1 MSALLRP
8 RHSGCRGQYK
18 GSDILRLAVLKY
30 AAVLGA
36 PYVDVEYL
44 AAEFFFASR
53 CSMYC
58 SHNKLQSG
66 PPLPCFT
73 LAVQKTQRLY
83 LQRRIQESCLLYLWI
98 SNRSML
104 QPLRVL

>member
-1 MSALLRP
+1 MP

-53 CSMYC
+53 FSMHCSYNQA
-58 SHNKLQSG
+58 SERTT
-66 PPLPCFT
+66 F
-73 LAVQKTQRLY
+73 A
-83 LQRRIQESCLLYLWI
+83 LLYTGSAKDLTALFAEA
-98 SNRSML
+98 NTGKL
-104 QPLRVL
+104 PAVLVDQQSIYAATSKSALT